1 MIMLF
6 YVMCGFVL
14 CLFIIMWLIWDNVRL
29 SNRVGEMEEKI
40 YKRLQNIENI
50 LFTLEHRTSFY
61 VPKNTPVSRPL
72 YLGYSTND
80 NDYISIRR
88 VIDMLLK
95 RLNVTIRRADPMPEE
110 ILLTEKRKK

>member
-6 YVMCGFVL
+6 YVMGGFVL
-14 CLFIIMWLIWDNVRL
+14 CLLSILYLIISTHRISQEVH
-29 SNRVGEMEEKI
+29 EMEEKI
-40 YKRLQNIENI
+40 YNRLQNIENI

-95 RLNVTIRRADPMPEE
+95 RLNVTIRRAEPMPEE